1 MDTIKTLT
9 IQFSNSISA
18 KEITLFRGA
27 VIQSL
32 EEKNILFHNHTENG
46 FRYSYPLIQYKRIRG
61 KAAIVGV
68 DKGTKVL
75 DEIIS
80 LGQIIL
86 KLRNKETEFSI
97 EEILT
102 EEINLSIC
110 EKMHSYQLHNW
121 IPLNSENYEKYNSS
135 DSLAFRLALLEKV
148 LIGNII
154 SFVKGMDI
162 HLDNQINASITH
174 LNHTKVIKYKGI
186 GLTCFDIDFKTN
198 LTLPDFIGLGKSS
211 STGFG
216 ILKRVD

>member
-18 KEITLFRGA
+18 KEIPLFRGA

-61 KAAIVGV
+61 KAAIVGI

-86 KLRNKETEFSI
+86 KLRNKETAFSI

-102 EEINLSIC
+102 EEINLYVC

-135 DSLAFRLALLEKV
+135 DSLAFRLDLLEKV
-148 LIGNII
+148 LVGNII
-154 SFVKGMDI
+154 AV
-162 HLDNQINASITH
+162 
-174 LNHTKVIKYKGI
+174 
-186 GLTCFDIDFKTN
+186 
-198 LTLPDFIGLGKSS
+198 
-211 STGFG
+211 
-216 ILKRVD
+216 